1 MSADL
6 LLVLDKRDM
15 LVRLEGKALRV
26 ERPGGALQRVPLG
39 MLGMV
44 VVHGAPAVT
53 CDVWRALAE
62 RFIPAVL
69 VPLRTQG
76 TAWLGAGLST
86 AIQVRCRQHEVA
98 RDPAATLAVARQW
111 LRLKLAMQRQL
122 LAVLPPPLNASP
134 TGEIRAA
141 LESGLAALVE
151 VEPVAALMGVEGA
164 AAAAWYGWLAA
175 HLPAPWTFTGRN
187 RRPPRDPVNALLS
200 LGYTLLG
207 AEMLS
212 AVQEAGLDPALGF
225 LHGIVPGRESLVLDL
240 IEPLRPGVDALV
252 LRLLNQVVT
261 PAHFT
266 RHPVQGCRLN
276 KEGRG
281 LFYPAWAHARR
292 YWPLPLAPDAG
303 LGAWTAALGP
313 TAISAEAQ
321 VDQSLR
327 IQCRRMIRVLR
338 SLLRAPD
345 DAAGDEEGE
354 TDG

>member
-26 ERPGGALQRVPLG
+26 ERPDGALQRVPLG

-69 VPLRTQG
+69 APLRTQG

-86 AIQVRCRQHEVA
+86 AIQVRCRQHELA

-111 LRLKLAMQRQL
+111 IRLKLTMQRQL
-122 LAVLPPPLNASP
+122 LAALPPPLNTAA
-134 TGEIRAA
+134 TGEIRAT
-141 LESGLAALVE
+141 LERELAALAAVE
-151 VEPVAALMGVEGA
+151 SVAALMGVEGA

-175 HLPAPWTFTGRN
+175 HLPAPWGFSGRN

-212 AVQEAGLDPALGF
+212 AVQESGLDPALGF
-225 LHGIVPGRESLVLDL
+225 LHGIVPGRESLMLDL

-252 LRLLNQVVT
+252 LRLLNQVLT

-266 RHPVQGCRLN
+266 RHPAQGCRLD

-281 LFYPAWAHARR
+281 LFYPAWANARR

-303 LGAWTAALGP
+303 LGDWTAV
-313 TAISAEAQ
+313 SAEAQ

-327 IQCRRMIRVLR
+327 IQCRRMIRLLR

-345 DAAGDEEGE
+345 DAAGDKEGE

>member
-26 ERPGGALQRVPLG
+26 ERPDGALQRVPLG

-69 VPLRTQG
+69 APVRTQG

-86 AIQVRCRQHEVA
+86 AIQVRCRQHELA

-111 LRLKLAMQRQL
+111 IRLKLTMQRQL
-122 LAVLPPPLNASP
+122 LAALPPPLNAAP
-134 TGEIRAA
+134 TTEIRAA
-141 LESGLAALVE
+141 LERELAAVATVE
-151 VEPVAALMGVEGA
+151 SVAGLMGVEGA

-175 HLPAPWTFTGRN
+175 HLPAPWGFSGRN

-212 AVQEAGLDPALGF
+212 AVQEAGLDSALGF

-252 LRLLNQVVT
+252 LRLLDRVVT

-266 RHPVQGCRLN
+266 RHPAQGCRLD

-281 LFYPAWAHARR
+281 VFYPAWANARQ
-292 YWPLPLAPDAG
+292 YWPLPLAPAVD
-303 LGAWTAALGP
+303 LGDWTVV
-313 TAISAEAQ
+313 SAEAQ

-327 IQCRRMIRVLR
+327 IQCRRMIRLLR
-338 SLLRAPD
+338 SLLQAPAD
-345 DAAGDEEGE
+345 VAGGEEGG